1 MKQKLSVGP
10 DPDELFEV
18 PQRDGTVLRKR
29 RDDLDFDDL
38 TARYHGSYE
47 TTERRDAKELRAKRE
62 ADEHFAELGRLKKL
76 RDQKGSR
83 DLGKVSL
90 PPRGS
95 GIAWVPK
102 PRVLLRS
109 RVWASLGIYDH
120 RMLAALE
127 CEHADHGG
135 KQNGNLVLTYDDG
148 EKVGIPRRFFN
159 STLARLSTLGLVN
172 REHRGGYAGGALR
185 DPSLYRLTYLPQK
198 FEGAS
203 GSPIYLNPSNEWIE
217 VELEVLDGK
226 RVLKKGRPPPRKNC
240 FRPVKVTPT
249 KCQKATPTSLMPN

>member
-1 MKQKLSVGP
+1 MKQKLSNGP

-18 PQRDGTVLRKR
+18 PQRDGTMLRKR

-38 TARYHGSYE
+38 TARCHASDDS
-47 TTERRDAKELRAKRE
+47 TERRNAKELRATRE
-62 ADEHFAELGRLKKL
+62 ADDHRAELRRLKQL
-76 RDQKGSR
+76 RNKKGSR

-90 PPRGS
+90 PPQGS
-95 GIAWVPK
+95 GIAWIPK

-109 RVWASLGIYDH
+109 RVWASLRIYDH

-135 KQNGNLVLTYDDG
+135 RQNGELVLTYDDG

-159 STLARLSTLGLVN
+159 STLKRLNTLGLVS

-185 DPSLYRLTYLPQK
+185 DPSLYRLTYLPQR

-203 GSPIYLNPSNEWIE
+203 GAPLYFYASNEWIE

-226 RVLKKGRPPPRKNC
+226 CVLKKGRPPPRKTA
-240 FRPVKVTPT
+240 FGR
-249 KCQKATPTSLMPN
+249 

>member
-1 MKQKLSVGP
+1 MKQKLSQGP

-18 PQRDGTVLRKR
+18 LQRDGTVLRKR

-38 TARYHGSYE
+38 TARYHASDD
-47 TTERRDAKELRAKRE
+47 TTERQDAKELRAKRE
-62 ADEHFAELGRLKKL
+62 ADEHRAELRRLKKL
-76 RDQKGSR
+76 RDKKGSR

-90 PPRGS
+90 PPQGS
-95 GIAWVPK
+95 GIAWIPK

-135 KQNGNLVLTYDDG
+135 KQNGELVLTYDNG
-148 EKVGIPRRFFN
+148 EKVGIPRRFFKL
-159 STLARLSTLGLVN
+159 TLTRLNTLGLVN

-198 FEGAS
+198 LEGAS
-203 GSPIYLNPSNEWIE
+203 GAPLYLYPSNEWIE
-217 VELEVLDGK
+217 VELDVLAGK
-226 RVLKKGRPPPRKNC
+226 RVLKKGARRLAKTA
-240 FRPVKVTPT
+240 FGR
-249 KCQKATPTSLMPN
+249 